1 MLPIA
6 KIGLLNKESIMD
18 ELRLIDILA
27 QFFIADPKSVKWDN
41 SGSCDTITF
50 TTSDKDKQRFLLKMA
65 KDNVQSAKGNCL
77 DFRVR
82 VITM

>member
-1 MLPIA
+1 M
-6 KIGLLNKESIMD
+6 E
-18 ELRLIDILA
+18 ELRLIDVLA
-27 QFFIADPKSVKWDN
+27 QFFVADPKNVKWDD

-50 TTSDKDKQRFLLKMA
+50 TTSGKEKQKFFLKMA

>member
-1 MLPIA
+1 MH
-6 KIGLLNKESIMD
+6 KRDFME

-27 QFFIADPKSVKWDN
+27 QFFVADPKSVKWDD

-50 TTSDKDKQRFLLKMA
+50 TTSGKNKQKFFLKMA
-65 KDNVQSAKGNCL
+65 KDNVQSSKGNCV

-82 VITM
+82 VISM